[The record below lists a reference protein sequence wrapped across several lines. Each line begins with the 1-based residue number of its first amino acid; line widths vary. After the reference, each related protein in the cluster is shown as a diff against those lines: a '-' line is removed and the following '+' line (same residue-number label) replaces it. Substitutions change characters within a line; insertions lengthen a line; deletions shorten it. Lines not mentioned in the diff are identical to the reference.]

1 MKSAEIVVPKPTSYK
16 LPEGRF
22 KAKIARVVVKPAK
35 GSREGKDTAYVHLDV
50 TVKGMERFECCARA
64 ILPFDLEY
72 GSPLRRF
79 AEDLLGK
86 SFFEE
91 RGGQSIDLNAVLRD
105 KECEIDLLHGKHD
118 DNYDWPMVLVANVYP
133 VTSTPEIKPATKLVE
148 GGAAK

>member
-1 MKSAEIVVPKPTSYK
+1 M
-16 LPEGRF
+16 
-22 KAKIARVVVKPAK
+22 
-35 GSREGKDTAYVHLDV
+35 
-50 TVKGMERFECCARA
+50 
-64 ILPFDLEY
+64 
-72 GSPLRRF
+72 
-79 AEDLLGK
+79 LGK

-133 VTSTPEIKPATKLVE
+133 VAPTPEKQPTTEPEK